1 MAALWPNFLAAGARA
16 MIVSGIPGTADG
28 VRQFTAA
35 AVPDASVT
43 IIRLRA
49 TPETLRE
56 RIFLRGRGGEE
67 APIPGEQEQHG
78 ATTGRLL
85 AHWQDSVATAEAWR
99 TTRSAICIGTQT
111 AARFG
116 KSPGDPGAGA
126 GLVASPWTV
135 GAITPRRASTSR
147 SALRDRIC
155 AEIGRDPATSPPSIG
170 SGGTPAGSRVGQ
182 SAQADFAATRRSPP
196 AGTSVQ
202 RHRTPPRTVTFRP
215 VIHSLS
221 SVHANVSSRTAKEIG
236 MRLKLRAPLA
246 LLFATLLSASALL
259 TPVSAATVAEQCFP
273 ETGYCVQG
281 RFLDYWNAHGGL
293 AVNGYPLTGEFVTVL
308 DDGNAYTVQ
317 YFERVRMEYH
327 PANAG
332 TPYEVLLGQFGR
344 RILAHVATAPT
355 APASPQDGYTFFPE
369 TGHNV
374 GPRFTAY
381 WQANGGLAQFG
392 YPSPNSSPRPWIM
405 GSRTRSSISSAP
417 VSNTTRRTPPPTI
430 SSSAS
435 SAAACSTPS
444 RAAGSTSRNPRT
456 GTRRA
461 QQSPPRPPRWKR
473 QRTMHLLRSPSPSAA
488 RERGHG
494 RGLGPCPRLWSAT
507 A

>member
-1 MAALWPNFLAAGARA
+1 
-16 MIVSGIPGTADG
+16 
-28 VRQFTAA
+28 
-35 AVPDASVT
+35 
-43 IIRLRA
+43 
-49 TPETLRE
+49 
-56 RIFLRGRGGEE
+56 
-67 APIPGEQEQHG
+67 
-78 ATTGRLL
+78 
-85 AHWQDSVATAEAWR
+85 
-99 TTRSAICIGTQT
+99 
-111 AARFG
+111 
-116 KSPGDPGAGA
+116 
-126 GLVASPWTV
+126 
-135 GAITPRRASTSR
+135 
-147 SALRDRIC
+147 
-155 AEIGRDPATSPPSIG
+155 
-170 SGGTPAGSRVGQ
+170 
-182 SAQADFAATRRSPP
+182 
-196 AGTSVQ
+196 
-202 RHRTPPRTVTFRP
+202 
-215 VIHSLS
+215 
-221 SVHANVSSRTAKEIG
+221 

-293 AVNGYPLTGEFVTVL
+293 AINGYPLTGEFVTVL

-488 RERGHG
+488 ENAVTGAGWGLVRTSLVGNGVTVVYGALAFDGMCRPLQFQMFVFVQGNYAETSLAPDLELAHG
-494 RGLGPCPRLWSAT
+494 RRADRREDRRRWRIAPRPLPALQRHRSALLPVAHQHGHLHHRHRHAAGHRQHHHRPDDQLGSVDGNW
-507 A
+507 